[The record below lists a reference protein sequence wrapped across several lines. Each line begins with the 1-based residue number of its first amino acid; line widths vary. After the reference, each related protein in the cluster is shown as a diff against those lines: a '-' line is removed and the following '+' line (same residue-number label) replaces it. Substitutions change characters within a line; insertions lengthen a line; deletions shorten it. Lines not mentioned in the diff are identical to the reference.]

1 MNRPT
6 RYVLSLL
13 GAGVIAGALYTQ
25 GYHSLPLLAGI
36 FVIFSVSGVLSLRY
50 PAFWGRQ
57 DIPNIAS
64 GVFTG
69 GATLGAFV
77 LALETGTGFNY
88 AAGLFGIGLVTFGA
102 ACGYWMAETY
112 ESP

>member
-1 MNRPT
+1 MNRQT

-25 GYHSLPLLAGI
+25 GHHSLPLLAGI
-36 FVIFSVSGVLSLRY
+36 FVVFSVSGVLSLRY
-50 PAFWGRQ
+50 PAFRRNRGVQ
-57 DIPNIAS
+57 NTAS
-64 GVFTG
+64 GLYAG

-77 LALETGTGFNY
+77 LALETGSGVNY

-102 ACGYWMAETY
+102 ACGYWMADIE
-112 ESP
+112 EPE